1 MSVLRRC
8 IFNEK
13 EKKQIFFME
22 KNGQFA
28 VIVLQMEIFPEDIAR
43 HLKMVRLPENIRHM
57 VI

>member
-1 MSVLRRC
+1 MDNTNILYG
-8 IFNEK
+8 
-13 EKKQIFFME
+13 

-43 HLKMVRLPENIRHM
+43 HLKMVRLPGNIRHM

>member
-1 MSVLRRC
+1 MDNTNILYG
-8 IFNEK
+8 
-13 EKKQIFFME
+13 

-28 VIVLQMEIFPEDIAR
+28 VIVLQMEIFLEDIVR

>member
-1 MSVLRRC
+1 MDNTNFLYG
-8 IFNEK
+8 
-13 EKKQIFFME
+13 

-28 VIVLQMEIFPEDIAR
+28 VIVLQMEIFQEDTAR